1 MDPDRLK
8 FLLEMMEKRN
18 LEWGDLNQRYGN
30 MYDEWYHES
39 PWEMHNRGQFG
50 EPSGAETL
58 EKWENEAKK
67 KLRRGQ
73 IKQQFEAEDAR
84 SRVRGSRPDLRR
96 GGIGD
101 LVSESR
107 YRRNPIARYPGGPE
121 HTVSS
126 VRKMLNK
133 TKGLGSLAP
142 KGVGKY
148 FSVLGPLAAMIG
160 LGFEHATAADE
171 LGSGED
177 EILRQLK
184 GDTDGLSE
192 EEMMQYYE
200 GLLGRGHRRVRR

>member
-18 LEWGDLNQRYGN
+18 LEWGDLNSLWGN
-30 MYDEWYHES
+30 TYDEWYHES
-39 PWEMHNRGQFG
+39 PWEMVNKGQFG
-50 EPSGAETL
+50 EPSGAEML
-58 EKWENEAKK
+58 EDMMRPKAK
-67 KLRRGQ
+67 KLRRDQ

-84 SRVRGSRPDLRR
+84 SRVRGSRPGSRR

-107 YRRNPIARYPGGPE
+107 YRRNPRSSQ

-133 TKGLGSLAP
+133 TKGLGSLAS
-142 KGVGKY
+142 KGAGKY
-148 FSVLGPLAAMIG
+148 FSFLGPLAAMLG
-160 LGFEHATAADE
+160 LGFDQATAADE

-177 EILRQLK
+177 EFLRQLK
-184 GDTDGLSE
+184 GDTGGLSE

-200 GLLGRGHRRVRR
+200 GLLGRGR

>member
-8 FLLEMMEKRN
+8 FLLEMM
-18 LEWGDLNQRYGN
+18 
-30 MYDEWYHES
+30 
-39 PWEMHNRGQFG
+39 
-50 EPSGAETL
+50 A
-58 EKWENEAKK
+58 
-67 KLRRGQ
+67 RRGDDWSNYAVNYEELVHEAMGDGWYDFKHGGEKQ
-73 IKQQFEAEDAR
+73 VGDKLDKMRDKLFRDHIKQQFEAEDAR
-84 SRVRGSRPDLRR
+84 SLRR
-96 GGIGD
+96 PYNPYGKQGGIGD

-133 TKGLGSLAP
+133 TKGLGSLAS
-142 KGVGKY
+142 KGAGKY
-148 FSVLGPLAAMIG
+148 FSFLGPLAAMLG
-160 LGFEHATAADE
+160 LGFDQATAADE

-192 EEMMQYYE
+192 KEMMQYYE
-200 GLLGRGHRRVRR
+200 GLLGRGR